1 MALTTQRLAT
11 EDNMMHCFS
20 IHPAESAGWIPITQA
35 HNIQVP
41 PYRGMSCKDRD
52 LFRCAPES
60 LLVCS
65 VIVETPAANLS
76 SSEEATEDFKS
87 TTSTWGSC
95 CDKSAVSEG
104 ETG

>member
-1 MALTTQRLAT
+1 MALTSQRLAAA
-11 EDNMMHCFS
+11 DYMLHCFS
-20 IHPAESAGWIPITQA
+20 LLPAESAGWIPIKQA

-41 PYRGMSCKDRD
+41 PYRGMSCKDHD

-76 SSEEATEDFKS
+76 SSEEATEHFVYNLHM
-87 TTSTWGSC
+87 GFML
-95 CDKSAVSEG
+95 
-104 ETG
+104 